1 MADTLVLKRVELLL
15 EKTAPGNPAAK
26 AMLLKIAM
34 KIAAQAKLNIRKEKA
49 IRSGELWNS
58 IRWEYYVNGTT
69 QGVRVGSFGVI
80 YAAMNEFG
88 GPISQRQA
96 HAAFAAMKASSIKKP
111 ANVPPVLSR
120 RGGQWYWRA
129 RPYLRP
135 AFSQSEDYI
144 TGLIKE
150 FYKP

>member
-1 MADTLVLKRVELLL
+1 MPNNLVLERVQLLL
-15 EKTAPGNPAAK
+15 EKTDPGNPKAK

-34 KIAAQAKLNIRKEKA
+34 KIAAQAKLNIRKQKA

-69 QGVRVGSFGVI
+69 QGIKVGSFGVV

-88 GPISQRQA
+88 GPVSQKQA

-111 ANVPPVLSR
+111 ANVPPVLYR
-120 RGGQWYWRA
+120 KGGQWYWRS

-135 AFSQSEDYI
+135 ALAQSQDYI
-144 TGLIKE
+144 IELIKE
-150 FYKP
+150 FYSP

>member
-1 MADTLVLKRVELLL
+1 MADNLVLPRVELLL
-15 EKTAPGNPAAK
+15 KKTEPNNPMVK
-26 AMLLKIAM
+26 TLLLKIAM
-34 KIAAQAKLNIRKEKA
+34 KIAAQAKLNIRRQKA

-58 IRWEYYVNGTT
+58 IRWEYYVNGQT
-69 QGVRVGSFGVI
+69 QGIKVGSFGVV
-80 YAAMNEFG
+80 YAIMNEYG

-111 ANVPPVLSR
+111 ANVPPVLFR

-135 AFSQSEDYI
+135 AFVQSEDYI
-144 TGLIKE
+144 IETIKE